1 MLRIAVVSLAALLLT
16 GEAFAAGTCPQRA
29 SVTDYLAKNYHEA
42 PVAMGL
48 ANNGGVIEI
57 FTSGDGTT
65 WTILLTMPNGQTCM
79 VAAGTGW
86 EGVPLVATV
95 EGPEA

>member
-1 MLRIAVVSLAALLLT
+1 MLRTTVVSLITLLAA

-29 SVTDYLAKNYHEA
+29 NVTEYLAKNYHEA

-57 FTSGDGTT
+57 FSSGDGTT

-95 EGPEA
+95 DGPEA